1 MRDNLIQKENTKW
14 TFDSDVTNCFD
25 DMLSRSIPQYDV
37 MRKCVVDLSRIYL
50 KDKEKFDC
58 LDVGCSNGLMIKNMI
73 DNIDVKG
80 IKGNQTGIDVS
91 EPMLAKAREL
101 FKSNHNVYIR
111 NCDLRTDYPNGSYDI
126 ITCILSLMF
135 TPIEYRQNIV
145 QNMYDS
151 LNHGGCLFLVEKVL
165 GNSSQISDMFIENYY
180 DMKRE
185 NGYSQEQIDRKR
197 LSLEGVQVCVTSDW
211 NIELL
216 KQAGFRKVD
225 VFWRWCNFMGVIA
238 IK

>member
-73 DNIDVKG
+73 DNIDAKG
-80 IKGNQTGIDVS
+80 IKGNYTGIDVS

>member
-1 MRDNLIQKENTKW
+1 
-14 TFDSDVTNCFD
+14 
-25 DMLSRSIPQYDV
+25 MLSRSIPQYDV

-73 DNIDVKG
+73 DNIDAKG
-80 IKGNQTGIDVS
+80 IKGNYTGIDVS
-91 EPMLAKAREL
+91 EPMLEKAREL

>member
-14 TFDSDVTNCFD
+14 AFDSDVTNCFD

-50 KDKEKFDC
+50 KDKEKFDR
-58 LDVGCSNGLMIKNMI
+58 LDVGCSNGRTIKNMI

-80 IKGNQTGIDVS
+80 IKGNYTGIDVS
-91 EPMLAKAREL
+91 EPMLEKAREL